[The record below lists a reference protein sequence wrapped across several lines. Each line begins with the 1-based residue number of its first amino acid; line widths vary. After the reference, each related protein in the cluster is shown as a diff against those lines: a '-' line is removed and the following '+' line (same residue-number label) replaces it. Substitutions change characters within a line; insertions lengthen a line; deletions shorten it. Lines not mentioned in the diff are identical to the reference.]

1 MRFQNRDCTVN
12 LGEAI
17 EVLRTEISDGSVDLL
32 FADPPYNIGKRLAN
46 FVDKWPTDEDY
57 VNWCRE
63 WLALCI
69 SKLAPHGSLYVM
81 CSTQSIPFIDL
92 FLRDKLHIASR
103 LVWHYDS
110 SRVQA
115 RHVYGSMYEP
125 ILHCVK
131 DKQQYT
137 FSSADI
143 SVEAKTGAKR
153 KLIDYR
159 KPKPAQYN
167 ASKVPETFGTSH
179 GCATEWMSTKS
190 TRPQNPKCFLR
201 E

>member
-1 MRFQNRDCTVN
+1 
-12 LGEAI
+12 
-17 EVLRTEISDGSVDLL
+17 
-32 FADPPYNIGKRLAN
+32 
-46 FVDKWPTDEDY
+46 
-57 VNWCRE
+57 
-63 WLALCI
+63 
-69 SKLAPHGSLYVM
+69 M

-190 TRPQNPKCFLR
+190 TRPKNPKCFLR